1 MMRTWLG
8 TLLLLAACATHA
20 AGLEGKPAP
29 LVELESSDG
38 EARTLAAIAAQKPAV
53 VVFWASWCPYCKAL
67 LPELAKLQRQY
78 GDRVAIVAINVWEE
92 KQADARAYIDANAFP
107 FTWLMKGSKTAK
119 AWKVKGT
126 PGLFLVGQGGVVRY
140 DRMARPIK
148 VAPSPGP
155 PAAGGPSGPEKSA
168 LRWLA
173 DLRAALDAELAR
185 TGAPAAQTDGVPVAA
200 ASRGATR

>member
-1 MMRTWLG
+1 MIRAWLS
-8 TLLLLAACATHA
+8 TLLFVFVSAAHAA

-29 LVELESSDG
+29 LVELAARDG
-38 EARTLAAIAAQKPAV
+38 TPRTLAEIAAERPTV

-67 LPELAKLQRQY
+67 LPELAKLSRAY
-78 GDRVAIVAINVWEE
+78 DGRVAIVAVNVWEE
-92 KQADARAYIDANAFP
+92 QQADAHAYMDANAFP

-126 PGLFLVGQGGVVRY
+126 PGLFLVAKGGVVRY
-140 DRMARPIK
+140 DRMSRPIK
-148 VAPSPGP
+148 AAP
-155 PAAGGPSGPEKSA
+155 PAAPAAPGGPSGPEKSA

-185 TGAPAAQTDGVPVAA
+185 PVAQA
-200 ASRGATR
+200 EGVSVGADAPLGATH